1 MRHHGRLLL
10 VRVGTPALV
19 ALMVMACSRGGEPAA
34 EPEAQDGPTTPA
46 ASATAASA
54 QVESAAPSPASTAAT
69 PEEYQQVLTQIDE
82 RLAERFEE
90 VSKVRSPVG
99 LPDALATLRRQVD
112 EGRAALAEIVPPE
125 AVGRAH
131 DELDAALSG
140 LSADVSTVENA
151 AASNLVCAGS
161 AAVRRIGNNDGAAA
175 VRAAGAGLAESDPVE
190 EYTVGT
196 FVPEPGKQRHRRG
209 QNGDLEPGRRSG
221 LGVMRIT
228 GSPESDSLIKLRIK
242 KRGIRNVYVRSD
254 STVEVNDLPDGRYAI
269 FIAQGTDWDGR
280 SNRFTRQCSF
290 SRLDG
295 TFEFTTTE
303 TQYTV
308 WELEL
313 LESVLGNAP
322 SSPVD
327 PGDFPN

>member
-1 MRHHGRLLL
+1 MRRHGRLLL
-10 VRVGTPALV
+10 VRVGMPALV
-19 ALMVMACSRGGEPAA
+19 ALMVMACSRGGEPAV
-34 EPEAQDGPTTPA
+34 EPDAQVGPTTPA

-54 QVESAAPSPASTAAT
+54 PVESAAPSPASTAAT
-69 PEEYQQVLTQIDE
+69 PEEYQQVLTQLDE

-90 VSKVRSPVG
+90 VSRVRSPVG

-125 AVGRAH
+125 AVAQAH

-140 LSADVSTVENA
+140 LSADVSAVENA
-151 AASNLVCAGS
+151 VASNVVCAGS
-161 AAVRRIGNNDGAAA
+161 AAVRRLGNSDGAAA
-175 VRAAGAGLAESDPVE
+175 VREAVAGLADSDPVE
-190 EYTVGT
+190 AYTVGT

-209 QNGDLEPGRRSG
+209 RNGDLEPGRHGG
-221 LGVMRIT
+221 LGIMKIT
-228 GSPESDSLIKLRIK
+228 GSAESDSLIKLRIK

-269 FIAQGTDWDGR
+269 FIAQGIDWDGK
-280 SNRFTRQCSF
+280 SHRFTRQCSF
-290 SRLDG
+290 SRLDD

-313 LESVLGNAP
+313 LESVLGNSP
-322 SSPVD
+322 SSPVN
-327 PGDFPN
+327 PSDFPN